1 MNIFIVAY
9 AIFIVTANL
18 IGFLVFKK
26 SRNLYLAALVILI
39 SAGVFGAIGVV
50 CAVSVFDVGFA
61 EFFFSNFATYFFY
74 NSFLVLLFA
83 LVVSGIKKIK
93 KHW

>member
-9 AIFIVTANL
+9 VVFILTANL
-18 IGFLVFKK
+18 IGLLVFKK

-39 SAGVFGAIGVV
+39 LAGVFGVIGVV
-50 CAVSVFDVGFA
+50 WAVVVFEYGFSA
-61 EFFFSNFATYFFY
+61 FFGFNLASYLFY
-74 NSFLVLLFA
+74 NSVLVLLFA
-83 LVVSGIKKIK
+83 LIVSIIKKGK

>member
-9 AIFIVTANL
+9 VVFILTANL
-18 IGFLVFKK
+18 IGLLVFKK

-39 SAGVFGAIGVV
+39 LAGVFGVIGVV
-50 CAVSVFDVGFA
+50 WAVVVFEDGFSA
-61 EFFFSNFATYFFY
+61 FFGFNLASYLFY
-74 NSFLVLLFA
+74 NSVLVLLFA
-83 LVVSGIKKIK
+83 LVVSIIKKVK